1 MAAKAANTVVAN
13 PLHGEAPAA
22 AAPAATAAAPAAPP
36 VRSSGSSSMPLSWL
50 CAACAR
56 RPSADYPASD
66 ASHSILANFMRLALS
81 FSANHAVAVTAL
93 ALASAALGP
102 KLGSYGVG
110 VLYAGFT
117 VSALLFAPA
126 VVRTLGPRRAMVLSL
141 SLYCAYVGSF
151 IGGLALVRAR
161 GTDDELTWAVVLSG
175 AVVGGV
181 GAGWM
186 WTAQGAYFTAAA
198 RAFAVAAAAAADGGA
213 GATGA
218 GHADASAASST
229 ASVASGVGRSADA
242 KRREREKAATSH
254 FSGLFGFWY
263 LSLEVLVKVTV
274 SLVMGIVAHGS
285 SSHAD
290 GGSGSGSSGGS
301 YEGTMCAFAAMLGVA
316 VAATAAMHLGVWED
330 PGGGAPTAGG
340 GGGGGGG
347 GDGGARLMQ
356 ESGKEEQQEPA
367 GVPRARMSSLE
378 MEPTVPAALLAPPR
392 KGDSKGDGKGSG
404 AHGGMFSLRRL
415 LIAVELLRRPNR
427 YMLLLAP
434 FQIAFG
440 FMSALLIVFINGSVA
455 KDDVGTD
462 AIGYLTAI
470 LAGVAAL
477 LSPVFATLGATKG
490 VGKTPVMLLG
500 AGAWLLEATLL
511 RAISPGAFMAAG
523 WAGLVPLYVL
533 HGVGRVVYET
543 TNKAMVA
550 DLFGETGDTEAAFA
564 NVIVFT
570 GSSSAVALFLFPS
583 LGHDQ
588 LASVCIGTLAFAAL
602 CLVALQRRR
611 RAEKRSAETA

>member
-1 MAAKAANTVVAN
+1 MAAKAANSVVAN

-22 AAPAATAAAPAAPP
+22 AAAAATAAAPAVPP

-56 RPSADYPASD
+56 RPSADDLASD
-66 ASHSILANFMRLALS
+66 ASHAILANFMRLALA
-81 FSANHAVAVTAL
+81 FSANHAVVVTAL

-110 VLYAGFT
+110 VLYTGFT

-161 GTDDELTWAVVLSG
+161 GADDELTWAVVLSG

-198 RAFAVAAAAAADGGA
+198 RAFAAVAAAAAAAASAVEGGVTDGGA
-213 GATGA
+213 GTTGE
-218 GHADASAASST
+218 GHADASAVSGT
-229 ASVASGVGRSADA
+229 AGVASGVERSVDA
-242 KRREREKAATSH
+242 KRRECEKAATSH

-263 LSLEVLVKVTV
+263 LSLEVLVKVAV

-301 YEGTMCAFAAMLGVA
+301 YEGTMCAFTAMLGVA
-316 VAATAAMHLGVWED
+316 VAATVAMHLGVWED
-330 PGGGAPTAGG
+330 PGGAPTAAA
-340 GGGGGGG
+340 GGGGGG

-356 ESGKEEQQEPA
+356 EGGKEQQQEPA
-367 GVPRARMSSLE
+367 GVPRARMASLDI
-378 MEPTVPAALLAPPR
+378 EP
-392 KGDSKGDGKGSG
+392 GGGSKGGGKGSG
-404 AHGGMFSLRRL
+404 GARGGMFSLRRL

-462 AIGYLTAI
+462 AIGYLTAV

-477 LSPVFATLGATKG
+477 LSPVFATLGATRG

-511 RAISPGAFMAAG
+511 RAISPGALMAAG

>member
-1 MAAKAANTVVAN
+1 M
-13 PLHGEAPAA
+13 
-22 AAPAATAAAPAAPP
+22 
-36 VRSSGSSSMPLSWL
+36 
-50 CAACAR
+50 
-56 RPSADYPASD
+56 
-66 ASHSILANFMRLALS
+66 
-81 FSANHAVAVTAL
+81 
-93 ALASAALGP
+93 
-102 KLGSYGVG
+102 
-110 VLYAGFT
+110 
-117 VSALLFAPA
+117 
-126 VVRTLGPRRAMVLSL
+126 
-141 SLYCAYVGSF
+141 
-151 IGGLALVRAR
+151 
-161 GTDDELTWAVVLSG
+161 
-175 AVVGGV
+175 
-181 GAGWM
+181 
-186 WTAQGAYFTAAA
+186 
-198 RAFAVAAAAAADGGA
+198 
-213 GATGA
+213 
-218 GHADASAASST
+218 
-229 ASVASGVGRSADA
+229 
-242 KRREREKAATSH
+242 
-254 FSGLFGFWY
+254 
-263 LSLEVLVKVTV
+263 
-274 SLVMGIVAHGS
+274 
-285 SSHAD
+285 
-290 GGSGSGSSGGS
+290 
-301 YEGTMCAFAAMLGVA
+301 
-316 VAATAAMHLGVWED
+316 MH
-330 PGGGAPTAGG
+330 
-340 GGGGGGG
+340 
-347 GDGGARLMQ
+347 MH
-356 ESGKEEQQEPA
+356 
-367 GVPRARMSSLE
+367 
-378 MEPTVPAALLAPPR
+378 AALLAPPR
-392 KGDSKGDGKGSG
+392 KGDSKGGGKGSG

-470 LAGVAAL
+470 LPGVAAL